1 MSQPATNM
9 HCCCR
14 CLQANGELL
23 KVQQKLTEAHNHV
36 SVGKEALAA
45 TQVSTCRST
54 PAYPPPDCDL
64 KALPP
69 TGF

>member
-1 MSQPATNM
+1 MQ
-9 HCCCR
+9 CCCR
-14 CLQANGELL
+14 CLQADGELL

-54 PAYPPPDCDL
+54 PANQPQFEGNEAG
-64 KALPP
+64 KFQH
-69 TGF
+69 TRM